1 MKNIFLFSAATL
13 LSFTTF
19 AQGVTSLHENFDV
32 DCVLSGEISSTSGW
46 TVYTK
51 ESGNIPSGQ
60 WTCTPT
66 LGRPN
71 ASNLATPGIM
81 CSDYFSGQYHLDS
94 SFLITPLLN
103 LTSFTDS
110 AYLQFDIKASN
121 IYLGANVTILL
132 SDDSS
137 IGALTSVASDS
148 NLGPFLTPLL
158 GVIDSGQW
166 ITHQVNITRFKSN
179 PFYIAFLYVTASNTG
194 ATWYLDNVNISTTR
208 LGVPDITENKLP
220 LTVTG
225 YSTPDNIDLTFTT
238 AGEGNYQLSLTDM
251 PGKLVYSSNRN
262 FTPGKQTISMDG
274 LGLKPGMYFI
284 KISNGSEMGI
294 AKVVIH

>member
-32 DCVLSGEISSTSGW
+32 DCVLSGEISSSSGW

-71 ASNLATPGIM
+71 ASSLATPGIM
-81 CSDYFSGQYHLDS
+81 CSDYFFGQYHLDS

-103 LTSFTDS
+103 FTAFSDS

-121 IYLGANVTILL
+121 IYLGANVAILL

-148 NLGPFLTPLL
+148 NL
-158 GVIDSGQW
+158 VSC
-166 ITHQVNITRFKSN
+166 HS
-179 PFYIAFLYVTASNTG
+179 
-194 ATWYLDNVNISTTR
+194 
-208 LGVPDITENKLP
+208 
-220 LTVTG
+220 
-225 YSTPDNIDLTFTT
+225 
-238 AGEGNYQLSLTDM
+238 
-251 PGKLVYSSNRN
+251 
-262 FTPGKQTISMDG
+262 
-274 LGLKPGMYFI
+274 
-284 KISNGSEMGI
+284 
-294 AKVVIH
+294 